1 VPEESVPEL
10 LLLLFQI
17 VPFIFSI
24 LLRISSPQF
33 DSTWGNKLAEYENAL
48 DLDLDRDAH
57 EWKYKHLTT
66 YLYDQTSLESGLR
79 LSLFYAAVLHLIAL
93 IRSAEAGLAV
103 PLIALVALGYYLPD
117 ISDRFFQMGP
127 EERNPDRYYNYYY
140 KKDDLSTK
148 TRKLFENR
156 FLSGRGQAITPRIT
170 TVLIEITL
178 LVSIVLLQ
186 LAPKRMAV
194 YTSTLLIL
202 VVVIFG
208 ALLFPLRR
216 S

>member
-66 YLYDQTSLESGLR
+66 YLYDQTSFSRSHRVRVSVCLG
-79 LSLFYAAVLHLIAL
+79 AV
-93 IRSAEAGLAV
+93 
-103 PLIALVALGYYLPD
+103 
-117 ISDRFFQMGP
+117 
-127 EERNPDRYYNYYY
+127 
-140 KKDDLSTK
+140 
-148 TRKLFENR
+148 
-156 FLSGRGQAITPRIT
+156 
-170 TVLIEITL
+170 
-178 LVSIVLLQ
+178 
-186 LAPKRMAV
+186 
-194 YTSTLLIL
+194 
-202 VVVIFG
+202 
-208 ALLFPLRR
+208 
-216 S
+216 